1 MPILQMR
8 KLRTK
13 EAKLVYDEE
22 VTKLRLEPRPECS
35 LNLFL

>member
-1 MPILQMR
+1 MPIVQMR

-13 EAKLVYDEE
+13 GAKLVYDEE
-22 VTKLRLEPRPECS
+22 VTKLGLEPRPKCS